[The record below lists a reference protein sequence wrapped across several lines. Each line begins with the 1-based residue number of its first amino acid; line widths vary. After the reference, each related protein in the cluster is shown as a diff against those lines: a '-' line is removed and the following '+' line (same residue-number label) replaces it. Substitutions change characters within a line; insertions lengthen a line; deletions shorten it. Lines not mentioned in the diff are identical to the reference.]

1 MKLITLVQNVA
12 KLTDAA
18 EINEI
23 VKAIKVAKRRNDRMA
38 ADTLSVGQNVMVVQ
52 KTKSTPGMIVKV
64 NRSRCLVK
72 MNDSRYNVPN
82 SMISTNFEEIFGFAK
97 T

>member
-12 KLTDAA
+12 KLTDAG

-23 VKAIKVAKRRNDRMA
+23 VKAIKVAQRRNDRMA
-38 ADTLSVGQNVMVVQ
+38 ADKFSVGMNVMVVQ

-72 MNDSRYNVPN
+72 MNGSRYNVPN